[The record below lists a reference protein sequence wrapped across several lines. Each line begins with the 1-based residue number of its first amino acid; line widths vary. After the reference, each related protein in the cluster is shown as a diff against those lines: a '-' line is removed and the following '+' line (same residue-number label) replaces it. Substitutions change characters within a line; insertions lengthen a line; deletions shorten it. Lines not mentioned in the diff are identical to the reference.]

1 LTFWIIQAVSGL
13 SFGMLLFLLAAGLS
27 LVFGLMGVINLA
39 HGSFYLL
46 GAYVAL
52 SAMRTIDNFLLALLA
67 GGLAITLLGLV
78 MERYFLH
85 RFLRNELAQVL
96 LTFGFFFLF
105 GDIALLIWGGA
116 PVSMPQPAFAFLGSS
131 VPLGAIRFPT
141 YRVFVIVVGLA
152 VALGLGLLQQ
162 KSRLGA
168 MVRAGVDD
176 QEMLECLGVNVPRLF
191 MYVFGLGAFLAAVG
205 GVLGSA
211 FLGVYPGADVEILL
225 LAFVVVIIGGVG
237 SLRGALVG
245 AVLVGLIDNLSKAL
259 LPEVSLFT
267 IFALMVLVLAFRPT
281 GLFGRRI

>member
-1 LTFWIIQAVSGL
+1 
-13 SFGMLLFLLAAGLS
+13 
-27 LVFGLMGVINLA
+27 
-39 HGSFYLL
+39 
-46 GAYVAL
+46 
-52 SAMRTIDNFLLALLA
+52 MRTLDNFLLALLA
-67 GGLAITLLGLV
+67 AGLAIAVLGVV

-116 PVSMPQPAFAFLGSS
+116 PVSMPQPSFLGASL
-131 VPLGAIRFPT
+131 PLGAIRFPT
-141 YRVFVIVVGLA
+141 YRLFVIGVGLA
-152 VALGLGLLQQ
+152 VAVGLGLLQQ

-211 FLGVYPGADVEILL
+211 FLGVYPGVDVEILL

-245 AVLVGLIDNLSKAL
+245 AVLVGVIDNLSKAL

-267 IFALMVLVLAFRPT
+267 IFALMVLVLSFRPT
-281 GLFGRRI
+281 GLFGRRV